1 MFWYQRYRYYRDTL
15 NHLIRKSKRI
25 FYKDFFDNCKNDFK
39 KVWKGINDLLSKSSK
54 KKSDEI
60 SLKIGNKVIS
70 NKNTV
75 ANHFNSFFTSIAEEL
90 VSKLGK
96 TSKKFTDYLNKPQNT
111 SLFLNPVAEYEVSDQ
126 INKLN
131 EKKSA
136 DTYDIPVKLIKMIKD
151 QITGPLTELINISF
165 TTGCCAEIL
174 KYAKVIP
181 IYKANSP
188 LDVKNY
194 RPISILPIFNKIM
207 EKLMPERVISFLE
220 KNNVNFN
227 QQFGFQKK

>member
-1 MFWYQRYRYYRDTL
+1 M
-15 NHLIRKSKRI
+15 
-25 FYKDFFDNCKNDFK
+25 
-39 KVWKGINDLLSKSSK
+39 
-54 KKSDEI
+54 
-60 SLKIGNKVIS
+60 
-70 NKNTV
+70 

-96 TSKKFTDYLNKPQNT
+96 TSKKFTDYLNKPQNN

-165 TTGCCAEIL
+165 TTGCCPEIL

-207 EKLMPERVISFLE
+207 EKLMHERVISFLE
-220 KNNVNFN
+220 KNNVIFN
-227 QQFGFQKK
+227 HQFGFQKNKSTTLAILDLQTKIIEAIEKNTSLVVSF